1 MKRILT
7 LLITICILFA
17 LTACGSDK
25 GTVYI
30 KSPEING
37 YSASSDKGNLSLENT
52 ERLTKIAENEY
63 LQVFYNTE
71 SYTLTVFDRR
81 TGESYFSAP
90 QGEKISSTNARLA
103 MLSLIYSDFQG
114 KSGEI
119 DSYTKSVVLNQVET
133 EKVKNGMIFNYKIG
147 DFSDGLEFVP
157 QKLSGKRF
165 NSFLEKLDS
174 SKQGILKRRYS
185 YEDETDQ
192 WIRRKNI
199 ANPKAISDLVRIF
212 KDLGYTA
219 EDLEKDN
226 KENGVKT
233 ETVEKLGFFVP
244 LKVTLEEDS
253 IVVSIDF
260 NKVIYPENNKLTKIK
275 VLPLFGAAAAETEG
289 YYLLPDGSGAVMPF
303 KTVEDGAIG
312 YNASVYGQDDAV
324 RNKVGTSKKQ
334 NILLP
339 VFGAGYK
346 NGGYLTYIEEGEAL
360 ADIIANNCG
369 SEDEYNKIYSQVNF
383 LKTESVALGDQNA
396 SDNYTYYNFQE
407 KPYNGN
413 YTLRYIFAE
422 KDAYDYSSLAK
433 LCRNYLETTGKLK
446 KTKKGDNAPF
456 VLESVGGMLANQ
468 SFLGFTY
475 EGITPITKYNDN
487 ILMADKLKA
496 SGVENINIR
505 LTAFKGDGLQNSLP
519 MDMDFISKLGGK
531 RGFKELIEKAK
542 EKNIRI
548 YPDFE
553 YLTFTGNSS
562 VFTKNSYA
570 AKTLD
575 MKAAGKDV
583 INPATG
589 FKNIQLSDNLYYLT
603 SIASLDEINDSVKE
617 QLDDYEIKN
626 ISIADLGGNVSSDFS
641 DKAPYD
647 RQSATNKAADMIKG
661 LSGKYSVMLNAP
673 SAFSAGNADIITEA
687 PIWSSQYAFAKDI
700 PFYSMVYHGFVD
712 YTGTSL
718 NLTSDR
724 ETEFLRCI
732 EYGALLKYTLAY
744 RNTDEIKNSDYTNL
758 YSASFEQN
766 LEDIKEKYPKVN
778 ELYKKVADSKMTGHK
793 AVNNNVYVTAYENGV
808 ETIVNYSDSDY
819 SYDGVNVPAKGFI
832 ITGKED

>member
-1 MKRILT
+1 MKKIVT
-7 LLITICILFA
+7 LLLIFCLIFSLA
-17 LTACGSDK
+17 ACGSSEAIYVKAPKIEGYSSSSDK
-25 GTVYI
+25 GT
-30 KSPEING
+30 
-37 YSASSDKGNLSLENT
+37 LSLKDT
-52 ERLTKIAENEY
+52 EGLTKIGENDY

-71 SYTLTVFDRR
+71 SYVLTVFDRR
-81 TGESYFSAP
+81 TGKSYSSAP
-90 QGEKISSTNARLA
+90 EGEKLSKTNERLA

-119 DSYTKSVVLNQVET
+119 DSYTKSVVLDQVET
-133 EKVKNGMIFNYKIG
+133 EKTENGMVFNYKIG
-147 DFSDGLEFVP
+147 DFSDGLEVTP

-165 NSFLEKLDS
+165 EEFLGKLDS
-174 SKQGILKRRYS
+174 SDQRSLKRRYS
-185 YEDETDQ
+185 YEKETDQ

-199 ANPKAISDLVRIF
+199 VNPKAISDLVEIF
-212 KDLGYTA
+212 RELGYTA
-219 EDLEKDN
+219 EDLKKDN
-226 KENGVKT
+226 EENGVKT
-233 ETVEKLGFFVP
+233 EIVEKLGFFVP
-244 LKVTLEEDS
+244 LKVELAEDS
-253 IVVSIDF
+253 VLVSIDLA
-260 NKVIYPENNKLTKIK
+260 KITYPENNKLTKIK

>member
-1 MKRILT
+1 M
-7 LLITICILFA
+7 
-17 LTACGSDK
+17 
-25 GTVYI
+25 
-30 KSPEING
+30 
-37 YSASSDKGNLSLENT
+37 
-52 ERLTKIAENEY
+52 
-63 LQVFYNTE
+63 
-71 SYTLTVFDRR
+71 
-81 TGESYFSAP
+81 
-90 QGEKISSTNARLA
+90 
-103 MLSLIYSDFQG
+103 
-114 KSGEI
+114 
-119 DSYTKSVVLNQVET
+119 
-133 EKVKNGMIFNYKIG
+133 
-147 DFSDGLEFVP
+147 
-157 QKLSGKRF
+157 
-165 NSFLEKLDS
+165 
-174 SKQGILKRRYS
+174 
-185 YEDETDQ
+185 
-192 WIRRKNI
+192 
-199 ANPKAISDLVRIF
+199 
-212 KDLGYTA
+212 
-219 EDLEKDN
+219 
-226 KENGVKT
+226 
-233 ETVEKLGFFVP
+233 
-244 LKVTLEEDS
+244 
-253 IVVSIDF
+253 
-260 NKVIYPENNKLTKIK
+260 
-275 VLPLFGAAAAETEG
+275 
-289 YYLLPDGSGAVMPF
+289 
-303 KTVEDGAIG
+303 
-312 YNASVYGQDDAV
+312 